1 MDNKK
6 LKVYLDN
13 CCYNRPYDNQEFIV
27 IRHEAEAKILIQNHI
42 KNKDINLVSS
52 YVLVYENNRNTFE
65 AKKKV
70 IEEFFIDNSSVYV
83 SNNRKDDVENIA
95 LSIEKT
101 GIKHLDALHMACA
114 IIANCDYF
122 ITTDKRVLKYKN
134 SDLKVINPRDFIVL
148 IGG

>member
-1 MDNKK
+1 MDNNK

-13 CCYNRPYDNQEFIV
+13 CCYNRPYDNQEFLV

-42 KNKDINLVSS
+42 KNKDIYLVSS
-52 YVLVYENNRNTFE
+52 YILVYENNRNTFE
-65 AKKKV
+65 SKKKA

-83 SNNRKDDVENIA
+83 SNNKSGEVENIA
-95 LSIEKT
+95 LTIEKT

-122 ITTDKRVLKYKN
+122 ITTDKRILKYKN

-148 IGG
+148 MGG